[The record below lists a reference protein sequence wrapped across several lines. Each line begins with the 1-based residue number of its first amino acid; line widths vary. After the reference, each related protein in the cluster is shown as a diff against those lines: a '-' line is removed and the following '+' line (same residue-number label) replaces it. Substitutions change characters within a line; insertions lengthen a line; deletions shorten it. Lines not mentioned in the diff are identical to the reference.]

1 MKVELS
7 QEDLFLIEMAIDEAM
22 WHLEPSTPF
31 YDKLRVLNQRIN
43 AVRHT
48 SEDSKED

>member
-1 MKVELS
+1 MKIDLS
-7 QEDLFLIEMAIDEAM
+7 QEDLFLIEMAVDEAM

-31 YDKLRVLNQRIN
+31 YDKLGLLNQRIN
-43 AVRHT
+43 AMRHA